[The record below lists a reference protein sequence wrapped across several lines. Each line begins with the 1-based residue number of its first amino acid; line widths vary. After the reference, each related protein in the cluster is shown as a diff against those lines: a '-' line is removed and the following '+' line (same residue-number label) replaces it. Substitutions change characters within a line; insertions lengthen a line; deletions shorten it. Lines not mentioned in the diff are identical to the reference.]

1 MFLTK
6 RVALIIVQANE
17 RICHKVKLREW
28 RNKEG
33 ITLTEV
39 RDLTGVDESL
49 LCKYETG
56 NSNRRHGSSCESR
69 AISECVSATYFHSN

>member
-1 MFLTK
+1 M
-6 RVALIIVQANE
+6 QM
-17 RICHKVKLREW
+17 KLREW

-49 LCKYETG
+49 LSKYETG
-56 NSNRRHGSSCESR
+56 KLEPPPWIKLRIARNLGVRIRDLFPLESYR
-69 AISECVSATYFHSN
+69 VEARK